1 MAKDNCKT
9 EALKLLEKGILGLGR
24 GVNLAIYKLGDYIS
38 EGNNKVVGS
47 RLRDILNEEIVALSD
62 NLKRSIEKEKIVN
75 EDQLKNIKMSLDRK
89 VGDLIGIIRS
99 VKNNTEML
107 ESIMEGSDRIQAV
120 NGIVGRMFQY
130 YDNITSR
137 EENLFVAQEVTYW
150 KEIERGGR
158 LKNPDDSAKAKEYM
172 MDAQAGGELL
182 NDYLRDLGH
191 SDPHRYIFESIKRG
205 TAPDA
210 PVLDIIVG
218 VLAKLKEYKNAKLKN
233 DYPNYA
239 TPQSD
244 FSYRVDLAKI
254 YDADE
259 FVEVMKDSIDPYP
272 FLGITRDQYNEI
284 VKSER
289 EAVVGKSG
297 KEGAFGTTEPYF
309 KSMLRELHREL
320 IEPKINPYNIGRRS
334 AISGRA
340 SFGKIKFLDNQKE
353 YEFMKRFADTRGGL
367 IGSHRNFLKSQL
379 GGAGSEAVMSKDP
392 QAVFVS
398 MRDVLLKK
406 YKDQT
411 KRGVEDIDQ
420 ILEPYLEEFRDR
432 RQPKN
437 VVNEDL
443 ANIRTT
449 ALQGISGLLLGKSP
463 VRNIAHDNTVHASL
477 VHAANTG
484 DDVKGIYTWLE
495 RSTELSAALLATV
508 PKSALSIPKATW
520 DVFVKGKAVDEFKLS
535 KAKEELKEIFQ
546 EQGLVIDVQMNAAV
560 AGVRRHKFDIEPIVS
575 DKKDGLWSRF
585 WSGAARRAEAFA
597 RTTSVLSGA
606 DATNKL
612 ARIDAAIK
620 SGGLLERMFRNAEW
634 DKLERADKV
643 LLLNNGVNKNM
654 FNVLKR
660 VKRNQYGIVSAKEFE
675 TIDVKELVNPPL
687 VTERQARKDVEFRYH
702 HLINTMMDEISPLPS
717 VQSEVTWARGV
728 KKNTGPG
735 TLIALAFKFSNIG
748 KSAYIGMHRP
758 LRRRAGLD
766 PNEVN
771 SDPLNYIHNMPM
783 HLELAKKNPMY
794 LGRAVI
800 GSALGGMMINW
811 SSELSNNEPLSAI
824 TPGFIAKGLL
834 RTSAI
839 GYVGELA
846 NNVYWGS
853 GLVGDTTESV
863 FKMGKDIGRAGLA
876 GAMGEFEAAT
886 QKGLQVKRT
895 FPITNIWWTG
905 LILDQGI
912 RKGFDVPYTDYQKK
926 KFEDRG
932 NLKEQFEEFVR

>member
-1 MAKDNCKT
+1 MAKKNCAA
-9 EALKLLEKGILGLGR
+9 EALALLEKEGFLGLDD
-24 GVNLAIYKLGDYIS
+24 GVTEAVGSLINYMSKENFTVVSKRLLESLGDEMLSLKEYLKSKI
-38 EGNNKVVGS
+38 KDD
-47 RLRDILNEEIVALSD
+47 DIVS
-62 NLKRSIEKEKIVN
+62 
-75 EDQLKNIKMSLDRK
+75 EDQLNDIKKEVERTIDK
-89 VGDLIGIIRS
+89 QIGIVRS

-107 ESIMEGSDRIQAV
+107 ESIMDGSDRIQAV
-120 NGIVGRMFQY
+120 EGIVGRMFQF
-130 YDNITSR
+130 YDNVPAR
-137 EENLFVAQEVTYW
+137 EENLFVAQEVTHW

-172 MDAQAGGELL
+172 MDAVAGGELL

-191 SDPHRYIFESIKRG
+191 SDPHRYIYESIKRG

-210 PVLDIIVG
+210 PALDIIVG
-218 VLAKLKEYKNAKLKN
+218 VLAKLKEYKNSRIAN
-233 DYPNYA
+233 DYPKYA

-259 FVEVMKDSIDPYP
+259 FVDFLEGAIDPYP
-272 FLGITRDQYNEI
+272 FLGMTRDQYDAAVARDKAKATDPNVGLDL
-284 VKSER
+284 VKSTQYKFER
-289 EAVVGKSG
+289 VL
-297 KEGAFGTTEPYF
+297 YD
-309 KSMLRELHREL
+309 LHREL
-320 IEPKINPYNIGRRS
+320 SDPKVNPYSIGSRSPARRHV
-334 AISGRA
+334 
-340 SFGKIKFLDNQKE
+340 SFGKIKFLENQKE
-353 YEFMKRFADTRGGL
+353 YEFVKRFADTRGGL

-379 GGAGSEAVMSKDP
+379 GSAGSEAIMSKDP
-392 QAVFVS
+392 QAIFAS
-398 MRDVLLKK
+398 MRDVLFKK

-420 ILEPYLEEFRDR
+420 ILEPHLEEFRDR

-449 ALQGISGLLLGKSP
+449 ALQGTSGLLLGKSP

-484 DDVKGIYTWLE
+484 EGVGRGIYTWLE

-535 KAKEELKEIFQ
+535 KAKEELKDLFQ

-575 DKKDGLWSRF
+575 DKKDGLWSKF
-585 WSGAARRAEAFA
+585 WAGAARRAEAFA

-620 SGGLLERMFRNAEW
+620 SGGLLERMFKNAEW

-660 VKRNQYGIVSAKEFE
+660 VKRNDYGIVSAKEFQ

-687 VTERQARKDVEFRYH
+687 VTELQARKDVEFRYY
-702 HLINTMMDEISPLPS
+702 HLLNTMMDEISPLPS

-863 FKMGKDIGRAGLA
+863 FKMGKDIGKAGLA
-876 GAMGEFEAAT
+876 GAF
-886 QKGLQVKRT
+886 
-895 FPITNIWWTG
+895 
-905 LILDQGI
+905 
-912 RKGFDVPYTDYQKK
+912 
-926 KFEDRG
+926 RG
-932 NLKEQFEEFVR
+932 C